1 MHAILPAPQ
10 DEIPLRVKD
19 KFMLHTSQ
27 WTYRYIRS
35 ISLDVFIFELPL
47 FKAKYTFIL
56 CREMQ
61 QGASGRSGEISDV
74 IAAACL
80 SLFFSVLFLRVFCF
94 ILAGAKI

>member
-1 MHAILPAPQ
+1 LNAFGKYDALLPAPQ
-10 DEIPLRVKD
+10 EEIPIRVKD

-56 CREMQ
+56 CQEM
-61 QGASGRSGEISDV
+61 SGGCIGQECRDI
-74 IAAACL
+74 
-80 SLFFSVLFLRVFCF
+80 
-94 ILAGAKI
+94 